1 MRANALAVMAKAPL
15 AGQVKTRLMPALSAE
30 EAAAVA
36 RAVLLDQLDHLS
48 AIADADL
55 YLAFTPVTER
65 ELFQELAPPGF
76 HLFPQQGD
84 DLGARMANVFDT
96 LHAAGYLNIVLIGGD
111 LAPVPREIFAEAFA
125 VLDSQRQRVV
135 FGPSRDG
142 GYYLVGC
149 NQPAPRI
156 FAGMSWSHGE
166 VLAQALAKLA
176 SLQIESRLLPVWFDI
191 DTVDD
196 LRHLQSALNPASE
209 KALPNTLPLL
219 RRLNLDNKGGGAE

>member
-15 AGQVKTRLMPALSAE
+15 ARQVKTRLMPALSADD
-30 EAAAVA
+30 AAAVA
-36 RAVLLDQLDHLS
+36 RALLLDQLAHLT
-48 AIADADL
+48 AIADVEL
-55 YLAFTPVTER
+55 YLAYTPAAER

-76 HLFPQQGD
+76 YLFPQQGD

-96 LHAAGYLNIVLIGGD
+96 LHARGYRNMVLIGGD
-111 LAPVPREIFAEAFA
+111 LAPVPAEIFAEAFA
-125 VLDSQRQRVV
+125 FLNNELQRVV

-156 FAGMSWSHGE
+156 FDGMSWSHDK
-166 VLAQALAKLA
+166 VLAQTLNKLA
-176 SLQIESRLLPVWFDI
+176 SLKIDWRLLPDWFDV

-196 LRHLQSALNPASE
+196 LRHLRATLNPELE
-209 KALPNTLPLL
+209 KALANTLPLL
-219 RRLNLDNKGGGAE
+219 RRLHLENKSSGAD